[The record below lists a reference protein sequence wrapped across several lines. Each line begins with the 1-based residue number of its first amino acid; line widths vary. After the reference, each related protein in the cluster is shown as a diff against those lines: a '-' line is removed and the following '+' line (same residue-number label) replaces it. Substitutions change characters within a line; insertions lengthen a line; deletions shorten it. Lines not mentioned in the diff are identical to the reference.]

1 MFRLIHFHSTTS
13 GFRLSRFSGES
24 VRMQRPLSAE
34 RTASLIRKFYP
45 HVPPPLAVV
54 LGSGFAGVADQIE
67 HLAEISYAELPG
79 LPEPTTAGHPGCLIV
94 ARLGKTPVLLL
105 NGRSHFYEGRP
116 MAEVTFPIRVL
127 AALGV
132 RDVLL
137 TNAAGGINR
146 KFRPGDFMAITDHI
160 NMIPENPLR
169 GLEGTRKFLDLTR
182 VYDAAL
188 ARQLHRAAR
197 GCGARLHKGV
207 YLAVSGPN
215 YETPAEIR
223 AFAKWGA
230 DAVGMSTVPE
240 AIVARYCGLRV
251 AGLSCITNAA
261 AGTGKTLL
269 SHADVLSVGEKFGC
283 AAEKLLNN
291 FATAYGE

>member
-1 MFRLIHFHSTTS
+1 LFDFC
-13 GFRLSRFSGES
+13 GES
-24 VRMQRPLSAE
+24 QGMQRPPSAE
-34 RTASLIRKFYP
+34 QTASLIRKLCP
-45 HVPPPLAVV
+45 PVPPSLAVV

-67 HLAEISYAELPG
+67 RSAEVTYAELPG
-79 LPEPTTAGHPGCLIV
+79 FPLPTTAGHPGCLIV
-94 ARLGKTPVLLL
+94 ARLGKTPALLL
-105 NGRSHFYEGRP
+105 TGRSHFYEGRSI
-116 MAEVTFPIRVL
+116 AEVTFPIRAL
-127 AALGV
+127 AASGV

-137 TNAAGGINR
+137 TNAAGGINP
-146 KFRPGDFMAITDHI
+146 KFRPGDFMVIADHI

-169 GLEGTRKFLDLTR
+169 GLEGTQKFLDLTR

-188 ARQLHRAAR
+188 ARQLQRAAR
-197 GCGARLHKGV
+197 GCGARVHKGV
-207 YLAVSGPN
+207 YLAVTGPN

-269 SHADVLSVGEKFGC
+269 SHADVLSVGRRFGR

-291 FATAYGE
+291 FGTGYGE

>member
-1 MFRLIHFHSTTS
+1 MHRS
-13 GFRLSRFSGES
+13 
-24 VRMQRPLSAE
+24 PSAE
-34 RTASLIRKFYP
+34 QTALLIRKLCP
-45 HVPPPLAVV
+45 KVPPPLAVV
-54 LGSGFAGVADQIE
+54 LGSGLAGIADRIE
-67 HLAEISYAELPG
+67 CLAEISYAELPG
-79 LPEPTTAGHPGCLIV
+79 FAQPTTAGHPGRLIV
-94 ARLGKTPVLLL
+94 ARFGKTPVLLL
-105 NGRSHFYEGRP
+105 NGRSHFYEGLSVT
-116 MAEVTFPIRVL
+116 EVTFPIRVL

-137 TNAAGGINR
+137 TNAAGGINPT
-146 KFRPGDFMAITDHI
+146 FLPGDFMAITDHI

-169 GLEGTRKFLDLTR
+169 GVEGTQKFLDLTH
-182 VYDAAL
+182 VYDAKL
-188 ARQLHRAAR
+188 TRHLQRAAR
-197 GCGARLHKGV
+197 GCRAKLHKGV
-207 YLAVSGPN
+207 YLAVTGPS

-261 AGTGKTLL
+261 AGTSKTFL
-269 SHADVLSVGEKFGC
+269 SHADVLSVGKKFGQ